1 MKVRQVLLC
10 GDRRM
15 LVYDDNSASEKIKV
29 YDSGV
34 SISQVEELYESL
46 VQYRLGDMYAP
57 RLDSSEALAIEARN
71 IIDVLRQDAAPVCD
85 GKAGS
90 RVVSILEAASHS
102 LRLGGQPVELESLE
116 RLAAS

>member
-10 GDRRM
+10 GNRRM

-34 SISQVEELYESL
+34 NIRHVEDLYQSL

-57 RLDSSEALAIEARN
+57 RLDTDEALTIEASS
-71 IIDVLRQDAAPVCD
+71 IIETLRGYERPVCD
-85 GKAGS
+85 GAAGT
-90 RVVSILEAASHS
+90 RIVSILEAADYS
-102 LRLGGQPVELESLE
+102 LRLSGQPVDLEESG
-116 RLAAS
+116 RVAVI